1 MEDNNNVE
9 HTGYDTAKVLGID
22 VQFSK
27 MLGSAIVENFMKS
40 LTEEDMKKIN
50 DYIQKDLFE
59 EFNDYGNIDKN
70 GNPSL
75 NKRVKES
82 WEEQVNRYDRRT
94 VKSIGDIIKK
104 MFNVRVKEDL
114 KAKIEEIVKTT
125 DYKEKIDKI
134 ANEVVEYATEGY
146 KEDLK
151 ANIRRK
157 LICGVMDER
166 IVYDG
171 MGLRDIIH
179 MEINNWANSNR
190 TY

>member
-1 MEDNNNVE
+1 MEDNKVE
-9 HTGYDTAKVLGID
+9 HSGYDSAKVLGID

-40 LTEEDMKKIN
+40 LTKDDMKKIN
-50 DYIQKDLFE
+50 DYIQQDLFE
-59 EFNDYGNIDKN
+59 EYKDY
-70 GNPSL
+70 L
-75 NKRVKES
+75 NSNSEKPILLKRVKES
-82 WEEQVNRYDRRT
+82 WEEPVGRSTWEKRT
-94 VKSIGDIIKK
+94 VKSIGDVIKEQ
-104 MFNVRVKEDL
+104 FNARVKEDL
-114 KAKIEEIVKTT
+114 KSKIEEIVKTT
-125 DYKEKIDKI
+125 DYKEKIDRI

-157 LICGVMDER
+157 LINGAMDER

-171 MGLRDIIH
+171 ADLRTIIN
-179 MEINNWANSNR
+179 MEINNWANNHR